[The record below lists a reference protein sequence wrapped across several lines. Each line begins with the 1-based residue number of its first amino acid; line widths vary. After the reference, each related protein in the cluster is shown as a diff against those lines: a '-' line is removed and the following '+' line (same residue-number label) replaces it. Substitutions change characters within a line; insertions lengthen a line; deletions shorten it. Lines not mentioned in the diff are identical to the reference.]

1 MAQNI
6 GHRTK
11 QKSEWGRSAQF
22 STICARWQ
30 SRWTKTPTTARR
42 DRRAAGFGTTSF
54 ANRYHC
60 MTTTGKHVAVAV
72 AVLLVSIG
80 AAIGSA
86 SAQTETQ
93 GCTKQER
100 NNQPLGQKLGQSGG
114 VICPPDIDPAMK
126 APTPDAGK
134 TPIIPPPGSPGGNP
148 NVQPK

>member
-1 MAQNI
+1 MENLARSPAVVRDASRRVAA
-6 GHRTK
+6 RT
-11 QKSEWGRSAQF
+11 GRSF
-22 STICARWQ
+22 TPGSVTFVCPVVKRTIGSCRC
-30 SRWTKTPTTARR
+30 RG
-42 DRRAAGFGTTSF
+42 GFGTVAF
-54 ANRYHC
+54 ADRYSW
-60 MTTTGKHVAVAV
+60 MTKTGMHVAIA
-72 AVLLVSIG
+72 AAALL
-80 AAIGSA
+80 AAICSA

-134 TPIIPPPGSPGGNP
+134 TPVIPPPGSPGGNP